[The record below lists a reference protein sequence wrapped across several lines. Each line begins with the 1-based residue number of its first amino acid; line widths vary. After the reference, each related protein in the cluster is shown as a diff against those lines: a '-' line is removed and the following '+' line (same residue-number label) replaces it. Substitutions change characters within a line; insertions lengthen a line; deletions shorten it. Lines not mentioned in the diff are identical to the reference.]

1 MRLTAA
7 ITKEQGVTFTVF
19 LVKNGVINSS
29 NRESA
34 RDGLPYDF
42 PRPVILAEQ
51 KAGGRMQYH
60 GRNDIV
66 KFLSNVPYSALPW
79 KEYTV

>member
-1 MRLTAA
+1 MRISAA
-7 ITKEQGVTFTVF
+7 ITQEQGVTFTVL

-29 NRESA
+29 KMESV
-34 RDGLPYDF
+34 RDGAPINF

-66 KFLSNVPYSALPW
+66 KFLSNIPYSALPW

>member
-1 MRLTAA
+1 MKLTAA
-7 ITKEQGVTFTVF
+7 VTKEQGITFTVF

-29 NRESA
+29 KRESV
-34 RDGLPYDF
+34 RSGLPSNF

-51 KAGGRMQYH
+51 KSGGRMQYH

-66 KFLSNVPYSALPW
+66 NFLSRVSYSALPW